1 MNVWRHSGALLSAGL
16 LAPLGAAALTLRPDW
31 RAGWQERLGAGE
43 RPDAGSIWVH
53 GASVGEILS
62 VSRLIDRLLG
72 AGYRVTASTWTVSG
86 REVMRRA
93 RPDIPCRL
101 APLDHP
107 WCVEAALRRVRP
119 AALVLVET
127 ELWPGWIAAARRRGI
142 PVVLVSGRLS
152 DRSFPRYRRLGP
164 LVRTSLRRLHA
175 IGSRTEADRER
186 FVALG
191 ADPARTHVTGD
202 LKLEVDS
209 KPPPLPA
216 ELAAMLGDLPLLV
229 AGSTHAGEEA
239 AALAALVEVER
250 AGWPAALVLAPRH
263 VERSREVEGLVRG
276 AGRRVRVRSK
286 PGTGPLQA
294 GEVLLVDTLGELAP
308 LYGHADVAFVG
319 GSLAPVGGH
328 NLLEPVLSQRPVLF
342 GPHTDSVK
350 HVAALLEACGA
361 GRRLSE
367 AGEFGEAALELLRE
381 PELARSRGEAGFRAL
396 AAHRGSADRA
406 AGLVLSALRDA
417 QA

>member
-16 LAPLGAAALTLRPDW
+16 LAPLGAAALALRPDW
-31 RAGWQERLGAGE
+31 RVGWRERLGAGA
-43 RPDAGSIWVH
+43 RPDAGAIWVH
-53 GASVGEILS
+53 GASVGEILAA
-62 VSRLIDRLLG
+62 SRLIDRLLG
-72 AGYRVTASTWTVSG
+72 AGHRVTASTWTASG

-93 RPDIPCRL
+93 RPEIPCCL

-119 AALVLVET
+119 AALVLIET
-127 ELWPGWIAAARRRGI
+127 ELWPSWIAAARRQGI

-152 DRSFPRYRRLGP
+152 DRSFPRYRRLGT
-164 LVRTSLRRLHA
+164 LVGTPLRRLYA

-191 ADPARTHVTGD
+191 ADPTRTHVTGD
-202 LKLEVDS
+202 LKLEADA

-216 ELAAMLGDLPLLV
+216 DLAALLAEVPLLV
-229 AGSTHAGEEA
+229 AGSTHPGEEA

-250 AGWPAALVLAPRH
+250 AGWAAALVLAPRH
-263 VERSREVEGLVRG
+263 VERAQEVAALARG
-276 AGRRVRVRSK
+276 AGRRVRVRAK
-286 PGTGPLQA
+286 PGAGPLRA
-294 GEVLLVDTLGELAP
+294 GEVLLVDTLGELAA
-308 LYGHADVAFVG
+308 LYSHADVAFVG

-328 NLLEPVLSQRPVLF
+328 NLLEPVQSRRPVLF
-342 GPHTDSVK
+342 GPHTGSVK
-350 HVAALLEACGA
+350 HVASLLEACGA

-367 AGEFGEAALELLRE
+367 AGDFGEAALELLRE
-381 PELARSRGEAGFRAL
+381 PELARSRGEAGYRAL

-406 AGLVLSALRDA
+406 AALVLSALQDA
-417 QA
+417 RV